1 MLHAF
6 VKFSNKILMVVFVF
20 CCFLLVGFVGGI
32 LNLKHTKFVFSMA
45 RTEGP
50 EWVNPEGGE

>member
-1 MLHAF
+1 M
-6 VKFSNKILMVVFVF
+6 F

-32 LNLKHTKFVFSMA
+32 LNHVFSMA